1 MFQQKENFLDYILN
15 AILCNLVLKIV
26 YFKKLFK

>member
-1 MFQQKENFLDYILN
+1 MQLDIMFQQKENFLDYILN

-26 YFKKLFK
+26 